1 MTEVWI
7 DNYGYENCKKLVEES
22 LRKLKTDYIDLV
34 LLHQPFSDYYGAY
47 KALEDLYEEGKI
59 RAISDLNWNDSNS
72 RVVKEHNDVNLRDIK
87 LKNTDV
93 SNKMVEIKKFD
104 KDLSKYNEIIIG
116 SPVWWYSIT
125 PVIRTFLHE
134 NDLSGK
140 VIKPFVTNAGWLGK
154 TFIEIKK
161 LCPNANVSD
170 GMNIVFESYSDKLIT
185 HLEDINNWIDTL

>member
-104 KDLSKYNEIIIG
+104 KDLSKYDEIIIG

>member
-1 MTEVWI
+1 MI
-7 DNYGYENCKKLVEES
+7 AKKLNCDILE
-22 LRKLKTDYIDLV
+22 LKSVKPYS
-34 LLHQPFSDYYGAY
+34 SDYQTVV
-47 KALEDLYEEGKI
+47 DEEQ
-59 RAISDLNWNDSNS
+59 NN
-72 RVVKEHNDVNLRDIK
+72 
-87 LKNTDV
+87 DV